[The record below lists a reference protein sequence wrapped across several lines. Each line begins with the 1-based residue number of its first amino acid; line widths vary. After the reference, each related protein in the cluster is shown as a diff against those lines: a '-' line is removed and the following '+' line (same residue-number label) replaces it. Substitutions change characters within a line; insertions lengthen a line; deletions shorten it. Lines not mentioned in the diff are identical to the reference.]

1 MAKHPA
7 PKICKRYINFK
18 KKSKVSEYFRIFFL
32 ADIICCI
39 NFDIGLLLTYYVLFS
54 IQHSIVVFRYVNLI
68 NTAIKENGNITD
80 PTQNSSLAR
89 VIKDAQ
95 AENVQKVMYLD
106 VI

>member
-1 MAKHPA
+1 M
-7 PKICKRYINFK
+7 
-18 KKSKVSEYFRIFFL
+18 
-32 ADIICCI
+32 
-39 NFDIGLLLTYYVLFS
+39 FS

-95 AENVQKVMYLD
+95 AENVQKVMYID

>member
-32 ADIICCI
+32 TNIICCI
-39 NFDIGLLLTYYVLFS
+39 KVYTAAGPFS
-54 IQHSIVVFRYVNLI
+54 MQHSIVDFRYVNLI
-68 NTAIKENGNITD
+68 VTAIKENGNITD
-80 PTQNSSLAR
+80 PTKNSSLAR

-95 AENVQKVMYLD
+95 AENVQKVLYLD
-106 VI
+106 LI

>member
-7 PKICKRYINFK
+7 PKICKRYIDFK

-39 NFDIGLLLTYYVLFS
+39 KLLTYYVLFS
-54 IQHSIVVFRYVNLI
+54 IQHSIAVFRYVNLI